1 MLISDWS
8 SDVCS
13 SDLHVADQRRRGG
26 HDRPHHDRV
35 LNETADEHAPRSEK
49 ALELRANPMRRR
61 DLRVLGVRP
70 RIGHDGFRIVA
81 ASFVGGKIGRQAQGK
96 IWAWRWTDRT
106 SRVGRGRFAANG
118 GAPCRRYRAPYPK

>member
-1 MLISDWS
+1 MLGGRVGVSPG
-8 SDVCS
+8 
-13 SDLHVADQRRRGG
+13 DLRTQLGDQRRGG
-26 HDRPHHDRV
+26 GNARPHHDRV

-106 SRVGRGRFAANG
+106 SRVGRSEEHTSELQSLMRISYAVF
-118 GAPCRRYRAPYPK
+118 

>member
-1 MLISDWS
+1 MFFLFKYTAKTEIYTYWNTLS
-8 SDVCS
+8 
-13 SDLHVADQRRRGG
+13 LHDAL
-26 HDRPHHDRV
+26 PI
-35 LNETADEHAPRSEK
+35 TPRSEK
-49 ALELRANPMRRR
+49 ALELRANRMRRR

-118 GAPCRRYRAPYPK
+118 GAT